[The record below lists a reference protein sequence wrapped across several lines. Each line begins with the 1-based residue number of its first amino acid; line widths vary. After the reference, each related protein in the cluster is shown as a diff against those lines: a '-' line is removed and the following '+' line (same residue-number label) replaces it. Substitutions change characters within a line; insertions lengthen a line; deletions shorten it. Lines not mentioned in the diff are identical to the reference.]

1 MTPKI
6 RHQLFLPQDLSER
19 LESLA
24 AQPGVTKS
32 SILADALTAW
42 LNRRGASEIEDRFGN
57 RLNTMTAA
65 IGRIERDGYVLL
77 ETLALFVR
85 YELTINAPLPE
96 GDAAARAV
104 GRDRFQAFI
113 NRVGEAVAN
122 GQRTLGRSSLT
133 TKEKSS

>member
-6 RHQLFLPQDLSER
+6 RHQLFLPQELSER

-42 LNRRGASEIEDRFGN
+42 LNRRGASEIEDRFGS

-65 IGRIERDGYVLL
+65 IGRIERDGHVLL

-122 GQRTLGRSSLT
+122 GQRTLGRSSVADG
-133 TKEKSS
+133 KKSS